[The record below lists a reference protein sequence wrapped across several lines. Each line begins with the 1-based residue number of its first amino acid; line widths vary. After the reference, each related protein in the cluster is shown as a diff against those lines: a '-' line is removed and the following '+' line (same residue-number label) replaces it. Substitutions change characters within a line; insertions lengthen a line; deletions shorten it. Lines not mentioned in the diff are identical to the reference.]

1 MTGLG
6 CFFVGV
12 VVRDARLLIGELKV
26 LDVLGCKSCDLCDV
40 VCAESF

>member
-12 VVRDARLLIGELKV
+12 VGRDARLTIGELKV
-26 LDVLGCKSCDLCDV
+26 LDVFGCKSCDLCNV
-40 VCAESF
+40 VCTESF

>member
-6 CFFVGV
+6 CFFGV